1 MKLQMAQ
8 YLATIGFHVFPLHA
22 NSKVPAIDGFPIR
35 ATRDPEQIDDWW
47 FDPILEI
54 ERDYNIG
61 ISTSRFWDDESLVV
75 IDVDNKDGKSG
86 DDTLIQLDMEGKET
100 PNTCIQTTPTGGKH
114 LIYRNPFPVKQGVS
128 VLGSGLDIRSKGGYI
143 VGAGSTIDGKPYEII
158 GIKVEDAPEWI
169 VSACGKPTEKS
180 TAEAPENINEDNAI
194 IRASHYLRNECPPA
208 TSGERNHSA
217 YKAACKLKDLGVN
230 EITCTELMSALWPC
244 EPALDHEELVSV
256 IHSAYKYGV
265 EPIGASAPE
274 ASFTPITEEQKL
286 HYLEEMN
293 KDHAIIYMEGSHF
306 ILHETVDEKGKP
318 KRVFMNEASF
328 KRKFSPMTLQK
339 RGTYAT
345 EWLDWTKRREY
356 SGVCF
361 SPGREPKH
369 GYYNLWNGFA
379 CTPLAY
385 DKGTTEQRNGLD
397 LFLTHAKQNVCQG
410 NDALFKWLIGYFAH
424 MVQRPFERPLTTLV
438 FRGSKGVGKNALVDR
453 VGNLLGKP
461 HYLVAHDGRYLTSN
475 FNGHLDSCLC
485 LVLDEAIWSGDK
497 SAEGILKGITTAP
510 TIMIERKGKEPYEVD
525 NLVRLII
532 IGNESWLVPAS
543 TDERRYAVLDVGEGN
558 KQQGKFFEEMRI
570 LIDEKGGNSLLL
582 DYLLN
587 FDLSTVNVNVAPKTK
602 ALLDQKISS
611 LEPFEAWW
619 FNCLSEG
626 SIVNA
631 EFSGEW
637 PEAIDTSLFRNGFN
651 RSCKDMNIRSR
662 LPSDT
667 ALGMAFR
674 KILPA
679 VSKTKRRVGDGTV
692 WVYKLPTLIE
702 AREAWTK
709 YIGQE
714 VAWE

>member
-1 MKLQMAQ
+1 MSKLDKALE
-8 YLATIGFHVFPLHA
+8 LAALGFKVFPIHA
-22 NSKVPAIDGFPIR
+22 GAKTPAIDGFPTR
-35 ATRDPEQIDDWW
+35 ATTDEETITDWW

-61 ISTSRFWDDESLVV
+61 ISTNDLIV
-75 IDVDNKDGKSG
+75 IDVDNKNGKNGNES
-86 DDTLIQLDMEGKET
+86 LEELEVFGKELPFT
-100 PNTCIQTTPTGGKH
+100 FEQVTPTGGRH
-114 LIYRNPFPVKQGVS
+114 IVYSVSEPVKQGVN
-128 VLGSGLDIRSKGGYI
+128 VLGNGLDIRAKGGYI
-143 VGAGSTIDGKPYEII
+143 LGAGSTINGKEY
-158 GIKVEDAPEWI
+158 GYQVLAKVSPAPQWLI
-169 VSACGKPTEKS
+169 DACGKPTEKS
-180 TAEAPENINEDNAI
+180 TAEAPENINEDNAVL
-194 IRASHYLRNECPPA
+194 RASHYLRNECPPA

-230 EITCTELMSALWPC
+230 ENTCLELMSALWPC
-244 EPALDHEELVSV
+244 EPMLDSDELEAVVS
-256 IHSAYKYGV
+256 SAYKYGV

-293 KDHAIIYMEGSHF
+293 RSHALIYMEGSHF

-318 KRVFMNEASF
+318 KRVFMNEACF
-328 KRKFSPMTLQK
+328 KRKFSPFTLQK

-345 EWLDWTKRREY
+345 EWLDWPNRREY
-356 SGVCF
+356 AGVCF

-385 DKGTTEQRNGLD
+385 DKGTSEQRKGLD

-453 VGNLLGKP
+453 VGNLFGKP

-570 LIDEKGGNSLLL
+570 LIDEKGGNQLLL
-582 DYLLN
+582 DYLMN
-587 FDLSTVNVNVAPKTK
+587 FDLSSVNINVAPKTK

-626 SIVNA
+626 QIVNSD
-631 EFSGEW
+631 FGGEW
-637 PEAIDTSLFRNGFN
+637 PEYIDTSLFRNGFN

-667 ALGMAFR
+667 ALGMAFK
-674 KILPA
+674 KILPP
-679 VSKTKRRVGDGTV
+679 VTKSKRREGDRTV
-692 WVYKLPTLIE
+692 WVYKLPTLE
-702 AREAWTK
+702 ESRSAWSK

-714 VAWE
+714 VVWE